1 MLIRTPKSSR
11 KRKKKA
17 AAPQASQTPEAVAPP
32 IVEHPDGYYWS
43 LDGDEEFGPCETYE
57 LAEAARDAVGD
68 EAVAPGDALMEA
80 EREIG
85 IADWID
91 AETGEPAQGQSPP
104 HLEED

>member
-1 MLIRTPKSSR
+1 MVRKAKPPKKPR
-11 KRKKKA
+11 G
-17 AAPQASQTPEAVAPP
+17 ASKPADVQPEDLEPSE
-32 IVEHPDGYYWS
+32 ILHHPDGYYWS
-43 LDGDEEFGPCETYE
+43 SPDGDEAFGPYETYE

-91 AETGEPAQGQSPP
+91 AETGEPAQEQSGPRF
-104 HLEED
+104 LEE